1 MTTQEIKKYLKK
13 TDFRITPLEFF
24 SIVNSSQDTIE
35 KILLETNNAIYTIVT
50 KNGNKINVEIIEE
63 PPVKK
68 MILTNKD
75 IK

>member
-1 MTTQEIKKYLKK
+1 MTTPEIKKYLKK

-50 KNGNKINVEIIEE
+50 KNGIKINVEIIEE

-75 IK
+75 LK